1 MVEKYARDV
10 ICATLAPYTWPVRT
24 YGQFCALARGL
35 DVIGDRWSLLI
46 VRELLTRERRFGEL
60 RRGLPGVASNLLA
73 ERLRELEAEGVVS
86 TVTEDEITRY
96 RLTDRGL
103 ALAPVVRELVRW
115 GAPIMLTGPR
125 EDHEQG
131 HWLVL
136 ALEALVD
143 GAAFTASTPLLV
155 QCHADGE
162 AVWLLLRPEAPLETG
177 LGDAP
182 DPDVVITGSMHQ
194 CLAALLHMPI
204 EVKAEVS
211 GDAARLR
218 EVKYWGRR
226 RR

>member
-1 MVEKYARDV
+1 
-10 ICATLAPYTWPVRT
+10 VRS

-35 DVIGDRWSLLI
+35 DAIGDRWSLLI
-46 VRELLTRERRFGEL
+46 VRELLVRERRFGEL

-73 ERLRELEAEGVVS
+73 ERLRELEAEGVVT
-86 TVTEDEITRY
+86 TVTDDEITRY

-103 ALAPVVRELVRW
+103 ALAPVLRELIRW
-115 GAPIMLTGPR
+115 GAPAMLAGPG
-125 EDHEQG
+125 DDLEQG
-131 HWLVL
+131 HWLFL

-143 GAAFTASTPLLV
+143 GAAFTGSTPLLV

-162 AVWLLLRPEAPLETG
+162 AVWLLLRPETPLEVG
-177 LGDAP
+177 LGDAS
-182 DPDVVITGSMHQ
+182 DPDVVVSGSMHQ

-204 EVKAEVS
+204 EVSADVS